1 MALLPQGCGRDTQAG
16 GLWPGL
22 KNRGR
27 LLPRALGRVQGEQV
41 QEVGDAGHQGE
52 QGGEEGDEE
61 NKEDGG
67 SPDREEAGLGG
78 CSRVVVPAFQ
88 DQMLSLVGGCHKQVG
103 RGTCLGWWMRSCW

>member
-1 MALLPQGCGRDTQAG
+1 M
-16 GLWPGL
+16 
-22 KNRGR
+22 
-27 LLPRALGRVQGEQV
+27 

>member
-1 MALLPQGCGRDTQAG
+1 MALLPQGCGRDAQAG

-22 KNRGR
+22 KNRCR

-41 QEVGDAGHQGE
+41 EQVGDAGHQGE

-67 SPDREEAGLGG
+67 SPNREEAGLGG
-78 CSRVVVPAFQ
+78 CSRVVVPAPPH
-88 DQMLSLVGGCHKQVG
+88 LKTKKIKVVIYPKGKVIKVVI
-103 RGTCLGWWMRSCW
+103 